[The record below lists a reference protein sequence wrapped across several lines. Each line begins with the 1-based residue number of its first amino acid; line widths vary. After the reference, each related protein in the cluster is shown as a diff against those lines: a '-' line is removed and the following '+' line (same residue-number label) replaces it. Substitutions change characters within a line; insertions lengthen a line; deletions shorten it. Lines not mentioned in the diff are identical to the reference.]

1 MVKVVFIDIEDG
13 RHELDCEPGK
23 SLMECAVEN
32 LVPGVEAECGGGL
45 SCATCHVYVDESWMA
60 AVGQPTNKVETVLIE
75 SLESLQHN
83 SRLSCQIDLNDSLDG
98 LTVTVAPAI
107 F

>member
-1 MVKVVFIDIEDG
+1 MVLTVLCRFI
-13 RHELDCEPGK
+13 
-23 SLMECAVEN
+23 EN
-32 LVPGVEAECGGGL
+32 LVPGVQAECGGGL

-60 AVGQPTNKVETVLIE
+60 AVGEPTNKVETVLME
-75 SLESLQHN
+75 SLDSHQHN
-83 SRLSCQIDLNDSLDG
+83 SRLSCQIHLEESLDG